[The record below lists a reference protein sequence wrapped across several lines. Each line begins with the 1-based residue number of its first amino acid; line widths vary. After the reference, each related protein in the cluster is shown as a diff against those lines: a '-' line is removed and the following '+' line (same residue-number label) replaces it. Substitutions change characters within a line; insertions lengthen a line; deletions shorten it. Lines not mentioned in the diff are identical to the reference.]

1 MTATVAT
8 PVTAPPRVSS
18 ARRRVKGRRN
28 YLGGFFAWVWLAII
42 IIPIY
47 YVVITSFKDQGAY
60 FTQNPLAL
68 PNPPTLSAYQD
79 VIEADIGRYFLNSVI
94 VTVGAVIPLVLFSFL
109 ASYAIVRGDSRLL
122 RFSRTLFLLG
132 LAIPAQATII
142 PLYLIITRIQMYDSL
157 GALILPYIA
166 FGIPL
171 TMLILCNFIRDVP
184 RELFESM
191 RLDGCTDWQIAWKLA
206 FPLTR
211 PAIVTVSIYNGLHV
225 WNGFLFALILTP
237 EPREARHSAGAV
249 GLPGR
254 VQREHPGRAGRC
266 GAFHASDLGAL
277 HRRPSPTAPW
287 PDGRIW
293 QVTVATLEEHA

>member
-1 MTATVAT
+1 MTTTVAT
-8 PVTAPPRVSS
+8 PVTAPPRASA

-47 YVVITSFKDQGAY
+47 YVVITTFKDQGAY

-68 PNPPTLSAYQD
+68 PNPPTLVAYKD
-79 VIEADIGRYFLNSVI
+79 VVEAGIGRYFLNSVI
-94 VTVGAVIPLVLFSFL
+94 VTIGSVIPIVIFSFL

-132 LAIPAQATII
+132 LAIPLQATII
-142 PLYLIITRIQMYDSL
+142 PIYLIITRIHMYDSL
-157 GALILPYIA
+157 GALILPSIA

-171 TMLILCNFIRDVP
+171 TVLILSNFIRDVP

-191 RLDGCTDWQIAWKLA
+191 RLDGCTDWQMAWKLA

-211 PAIVTVSIYNGLHV
+211 PAIVTVSIYNGLNV
-225 WNGFLFALILTP
+225 WNAFLFALILTQSP
-237 EPREARHSAGAV
+237 DKRVMPLALWAFQGEYQVNIPAVLAAVVLSTLPILILYIVGRRQLLRGLTAGF
-249 GLPGR
+249 GK
-254 VQREHPGRAGRC
+254 
-266 GAFHASDLGAL
+266 
-277 HRRPSPTAPW
+277 
-287 PDGRIW
+287 
-293 QVTVATLEEHA
+293 